1 MKWIELHT
9 SLEKSILINAEH
21 ITDVHAHEKEGC
33 NIYFTSDTPFVHVI
47 ESYEEIK
54 KYLYN
59 LY

>member
-9 SLEKSILINAEH
+9 SLEKSVLINAEH
-21 ITDVHAHEKEGC
+21 ITDVHTYEKEGC
-33 NIYFTSDTPFVHVI
+33 SVYVTSSDTPVHVI